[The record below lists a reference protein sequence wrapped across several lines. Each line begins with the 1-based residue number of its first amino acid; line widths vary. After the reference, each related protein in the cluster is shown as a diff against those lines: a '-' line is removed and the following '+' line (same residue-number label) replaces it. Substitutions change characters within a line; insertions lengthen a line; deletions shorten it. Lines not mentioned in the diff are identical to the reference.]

1 MKGKF
6 VCAQCRKMKNK
17 KIIDERCTRRKNKI
31 NKTIKDDA
39 KKDENQCE
47 NCREMQKSFVV
58 CQSDLNETRLTAD
71 T

>member
-1 MKGKF
+1 MCTVQENEK
-6 VCAQCRKMKNK
+6 QK

-39 KKDENQCE
+39 KKMKISVKIA
-47 NCREMQKSFVV
+47 REMKKSFVV
-58 CQSDLNETRLTAD
+58 CQSDSNETRLTAD